1 MCSGGHSAAKAVII
15 VFSLTAIFN
24 LERKGK
30 PGHYPLMRVAG
41 IVLAALAV
49 VGCHRAPAPQAEA
62 PALDTPGEEQ
72 LEALIIDERPTT
84 VATEFG
90 ECPFEPS
97 EVPPLTAF
105 DDSRIPEFDAGR
117 SRASNMNSGEGRL
130 DDVQLYE
137 RMMPLQDEVFRCL
150 DIAACYTQESI
161 GTGELDFQ
169 FELASNGRVRSATVR
184 PSEELDVGPV
194 VSCARMALARMEFP
208 AYDGGNMHVS
218 YQLSIE

>member
-1 MCSGGHSAAKAVII
+1 
-15 VFSLTAIFN
+15 
-24 LERKGK
+24 
-30 PGHYPLMRVAG
+30 MRVAG
-41 IVLAALAV
+41 IVLAGLTI
-49 VGCHRAPAPQAEA
+49 VGCHRAAASHAET
-62 PALDTPGEEQ
+62 PALDTPDTEEQ
-72 LEALIIDERPTT
+72 LDALVINEHPTM

-90 ECPFEPS
+90 ECPFEPD
-97 EVPPLTAF
+97 EVPPLSTF

-117 SRASNMNSGEGRL
+117 NRRSNMNSGEGRL
-130 DDVQLYE
+130 DDVALYE
-137 RMMPLQDEVFRCL
+137 RMIPLQDEVFRCL

-169 FELASNGRVRSATVR
+169 FELASNGRVRSATVH

-194 VSCARMALARMEFP
+194 VSCARMALASMKFP